1 MGFLGVPDK
10 ETSEEEE
17 PFTVNWREFTY
28 GQRFKLIQP
37 WLTH

>member
-17 PFTVNWREFTY
+17 PFMVSWKESTFN
-28 GQRFKLIQP
+28 QRFKLI
-37 WLTH
+37 